1 MADYETD
8 PRVNDLID
16 RFSRLKTHRSQWEN
30 HWNEIRQLV
39 RVNTTDFNGGGT
51 RGESHSDNIYDG
63 TAPWA
68 LEQFSAG
75 LHSHLTNPVDRWF
88 NLELLAQDAA
98 KDEESLLW
106 LELASDIIY
115 SEYSRPEATLNSSLH
130 EVYLDIG
137 GFGTAVLFQDYE
149 ISRRSLVFRSFPLA
163 DCFIQE
169 DLNGLV
175 DTLFRRVKMSGRQI
189 SQKFGDNLP
198 EKIAKHK
205 DIDKEWE
212 VIHCVFPRADRNADK
227 ISKTNM
233 QFASFWL
240 SEECKYIFAES
251 GYHEFPYHI
260 PRWSKLAGEIYGRS
274 PAMTCLPDIK
284 MINQMSKVVIKGA
297 QKIVDPPLM
306 VPDDGFILPIR
317 TAPSSLMFYQP
328 GGDKIEP
335 LITGGRIDIGLEMMN
350 QRREHIIKSFFVDWI
365 LQQKNT
371 TEMTATEVM
380 DRREEKLRMMA
391 PMIGRIEAELL
402 GVMIQ
407 RSFGLLLR
415 NGLLPPIPPLLQQVG
430 LEISYSSPATRAQEA
445 GKGAQ
450 IQKFMQDLVPLAE
463 IAPDIMDVLDT
474 DEFARA
480 MSNIRDVSRK
490 ILRQPEDVAKMRAER
505 AEQQQAQ
512 QQVEQG
518 SQMSGSIKDLAQ
530 AEAMGG
536 GG

>member
-1 MADYETD
+1 
-8 PRVNDLID
+8 
-16 RFSRLKTHRSQWEN
+16 
-30 HWNEIRQLV
+30 
-39 RVNTTDFNGGGT
+39 
-51 RGESHSDNIYDG
+51 
-63 TAPWA
+63 
-68 LEQFSAG
+68 
-75 LHSHLTNPVDRWF
+75 
-88 NLELLAQDAA
+88 
-98 KDEESLLW
+98 
-106 LELASDIIY
+106 
-115 SEYSRPEATLNSSLH
+115 
-130 EVYLDIG
+130 
-137 GFGTAVLFQDYE
+137 
-149 ISRRSLVFRSFPLA
+149 
-163 DCFIQE
+163 
-169 DLNGLV
+169 
-175 DTLFRRVKMSGRQI
+175 
-189 SQKFGDNLP
+189 
-198 EKIAKHK
+198 
-205 DIDKEWE
+205 
-212 VIHCVFPRADRNADK
+212 
-227 ISKTNM
+227 
-233 QFASFWL
+233 
-240 SEECKYIFAES
+240 
-251 GYHEFPYHI
+251 
-260 PRWSKLAGEIYGRS
+260 
-274 PAMTCLPDIK
+274 
-284 MINQMSKVVIKGA
+284 
-297 QKIVDPPLM
+297 
-306 VPDDGFILPIR
+306 
-317 TAPSSLMFYQP
+317 MFYQP

-450 IQKFMQDLVPLAE
+450 IQKFMQDLVPLAQ